1 MPSLREIRQ
10 RIKGTKNMAKITQAM
25 QMVASSK
32 MRRVQERVEQA
43 RPYSEQL
50 RDLVSRLANASNGD
64 LENELALLK
73 QRSVRNIGII
83 LVTPDRGLC
92 GALPS
97 NINRYA
103 ALTAQQQLEA
113 SGSHTTFKDGGQMH
127 SVPIQP
133 SKDGEPNA
141 FQNAFQDAIM
151 IEEGHHPGISYI
163 GVGRKGRDFI
173 VRTQQN
179 LIAEFT
185 NYGDRPSMNDAS
197 AIAQVAVDAF
207 LKCEIDLVFLIYAK
221 FINTVT
227 QQPTAVQLLPVKPP
241 TEQSASSRSTDYIYE
256 PGPREI
262 FHALLPRYVDVQVY
276 QALLEAVASEQSA
289 KMVAMKNA
297 TDNANE
303 LVQDLT
309 LTYNKARQAAITTQI
324 LEVVAGAEAL

>member
-1 MPSLREIRQ
+1 MPALREIRQ

-32 MRRVQERVEQA
+32 MRRAQDRVEEA

-50 RDLVSRLANASNGD
+50 HALVSRLANASGGDD

-73 QRSVRNIGII
+73 QRPVRNIGII
-83 LVTPDRGLC
+83 LITPDRGLC

-103 ALTAQQQLEA
+103 ALMAQQQ
-113 SGSHTTFKDGGQMH
+113 Q
-127 SVPIQP
+127 
-133 SKDGEPNA
+133 
-141 FQNAFQDAIM
+141 
-151 IEEGHHPGISYI
+151 EEQGRHPTVSY
-163 GVGRKGRDFI
+163 VATGRKGRDFI
-173 VRTQQN
+173 IRTQQH
-179 LIAEFT
+179 LLAEFI
-185 NYGDRPSMNDAS
+185 NYGDRPAMNDAS
-197 AIAQVAVDAF
+197 AMAQVAVDAF
-207 LKCEIDLVFLIYAK
+207 LKGEVDVVYLVYAK

-227 QQPTAVQLLPVKPP
+227 QQPTAIQLLPVQPP
-241 TEQSASSRSTDYIYE
+241 TEQAEASTNTDYIYE
-256 PGPREI
+256 PSPKEI
-262 FHALLPRYVDVQVY
+262 FQALLPRYVDVQMY

-289 KMVAMKNA
+289 RMVAMKNA

>member
-10 RIKGTKNMAKITQAM
+10 RIRGTKNMAKITQAM

-43 RPYSEQL
+43 RPYTEQL
-50 RDLVSRLANASNGD
+50 RALASRLANASGDD
-64 LENELALLK
+64 LENDLALLK
-73 QRSVRNIGII
+73 QRPVRNIGII

-103 ALTAQQQLEA
+103 ALTVQQQQEKL
-113 SGSHTTFKDGGQMH
+113 
-127 SVPIQP
+127 
-133 SKDGEPNA
+133 
-141 FQNAFQDAIM
+141 
-151 IEEGHHPGISYI
+151 IEQGHHPGISYV

-173 VRTQQN
+173 LRTQQN
-179 LIAEFT
+179 LIAEFV
-185 NYGDRPSMNDAS
+185 NYGDRPTMNDAS

-207 LKCEIDLVFLIYAK
+207 LKGEVDVVYLVYAK
-221 FINTVT
+221 FVNTVT
-227 QQPTAVQLLPVKPP
+227 QQPTAVQLLPVQPP
-241 TEQSASSRSTDYIYE
+241 AEQDGSSTHTDYIYE
-256 PGPREI
+256 PSPREI
-262 FHALLPRYVDVQVY
+262 FQALLPRYVDVQVY

-303 LVQDLT
+303 LIQDLT

>member
-10 RIKGTKNMAKITQAM
+10 RIRGTKNMAKITQAM

-50 RDLVSRLANASNGD
+50 RDLVSRLANANSDD
-64 LENELALLK
+64 LENDLALLK
-73 QRSVRNIGII
+73 QRPVRNIGII

-103 ALTAQQQLEA
+103 ALTAQQQLE
-113 SGSHTTFKDGGQMH
+113 KLVEQ
-127 SVPIQP
+127 
-133 SKDGEPNA
+133 
-141 FQNAFQDAIM
+141 
-151 IEEGHHPGISYI
+151 GHHPGISYV

-207 LKCEIDLVFLIYAK
+207 LKGEIDLVYLVYAK
-221 FINTVT
+221 FVNTVT

-241 TEQSASSRSTDYIYE
+241 TEQAASSTDYIYE

-262 FHALLPRYVDVQVY
+262 FQALLPRYVDVQVY